1 MQKKIKFYYQTLLA
15 VANANNEGVIHRDLK
30 PENILVTDDDEPR
43 VSDFGICFIDEQGK
57 RDTLSQ
63 EAVGSFRYMAPELED
78 GKSDLIGPHSDVYS
92 LGKLAYWLFSGGT
105 LYNRERHRD
114 PDFNLATK
122 TKEHW
127 VHFLNDF
134 LDDSTNP
141 DISRRIKDV
150 PTQIIKF
157 DTVRQSMTELSR
169 YLSVSVEQ
177 GCAFCKRGIYRLGPS
192 SLGHTNALDVK
203 NFGVTPYTGSEWQI
217 LVCDTCGNVQLF
229 RKDQAPKWS
238 WK

>member
-1 MQKKIKFYYQTLLA
+1 
-15 VANANNEGVIHRDLK
+15 
-30 PENILVTDDDEPR
+30 
-43 VSDFGICFIDEQGK
+43 
-57 RDTLSQ
+57 
-63 EAVGSFRYMAPELED
+63 MAPELED